1 MSDQDK
7 AVSEEAKT
15 GDDSGGWVGKV
26 RVAVAA
32 GIVWGG
38 LHYVA
43 EASVVPPGL
52 DRALM
57 VTAAGAAAPLVVGLL
72 LIVGAYVG
80 AHIAGA
86 HRPLR
91 GLLAVALALAVWAW
105 FGGTMDQWLIF
116 SNPDP
121 QASASGAYWAL
132 LGEYLFW
139 AICVLAAIGL
149 GELAALGGAALNPK
163 AALPVL
169 RRALGLEAIKTE
181 WREGLLTLLIV
192 SAVATVAL
200 LFLTGPRV
208 QRTYPGQ
215 VYFAVAAAFG
225 LGVGLAR
232 WALTSMG
239 QSSGKAA
246 GGKPLLA
253 GCARHPLW
261 YCAAPFLVGSI
272 GAAAAGISPRLPGDY
287 AQFNSIPVTGLVRP
301 LPIQMVAVAIVVIIW
316 VLRPQPAANTAE
328 SR

>member
-1 MSDQDK
+1 MSEQNK
-7 AVSEEAKT
+7 TMSEETKT
-15 GDDSGGWVGKV
+15 REDTGGWIGKL

-52 DRALM
+52 DRALV
-57 VTAAGAAAPLVVGLL
+57 VTGAGVAAPLVVGLL

-80 AHIAGA
+80 THIAGA

-139 AICVLAAIGL
+139 AVCVLAAIGL
-149 GELAALGGAALNPK
+149 GELATLGGRALDPK
-163 AALPVL
+163 IAVPAL
-169 RRALGLEAIKTE
+169 RRALGLEAVKTE

-200 LFLTGPRV
+200 LYLTGPRV
-208 QRTYPGQ
+208 QRTYSGQ
-215 VYFAVAAAFG
+215 VYFAVAAAFA
-225 LGVGLAR
+225 LGVGLSR
-232 WALTSMG
+232 WALTSM
-239 QSSGKAA
+239 SRPGKSAA
-246 GGKPLLA
+246 GKPLLA
-253 GCARHPLW
+253 GCAQHPLW
-261 YCAAPFLVGSI
+261 YCAAPFLVGAI
-272 GAAAAGISPRLPGDY
+272 GAAAAGMSPRLPGDY
-287 AQFNSIPVTGLVRP
+287 AHFNIIPVTGLVRP

-316 VLRPQPAANTAE
+316 ALRPQPATNTAE
-328 SR
+328 SG